1 VAVLSRSTPPQGSPG
16 ADPLEGLWSCALSV
30 AAADVAEAVGESA
43 VVSVEGVATE
53 GDGDDLVDFGGAGVG
68 GLECLVDG
76 QAA

>member
-1 VAVLSRSTPPQGSPG
+1 
-16 ADPLEGLWSCALSV
+16 LSV

-43 VVSVEGVATE
+43 VVSVEWVATE